1 MPETR
6 KEAVIFTCMMAF
18 GMVLGMASYN
28 SLLHLG
34 WQGPWISAALQNFF
48 HEYFLAVPVAYFIG
62 SPIAM
67 RLTIRFWPWKERL
80 FPIGMG
86 IFTPCIMAPPYDHPD
101 PRPVLP
107 CLFLVRSRTG
117 LPAEYCRCHGHPAA
131 PGGPGGK
138 TLFRIVEIPKAKIKN
153 QQTLKKGAV
162 KKSSTAP
169 LFR

>member
-34 WQGPWISAALQNFF
+34 WQGPWFSAALQNFF

-67 RLTIRFWPWKERL
+67 RLTLRFWPWKERL

-86 IFTPCIMAPPYDHPD
+86 IFTPCIMAPLMTTLIH
-101 PRPVLP
+101 VLFFHVYSWSVLGP
-107 CLFLVRSRTG
+107 AFLRNIAGAMGIQLFLVGPVVRHCFG
-117 LPAEYCRCHGHPAA
+117 LW
-131 PGGPGGK
+131 K
-138 TLFRIVEIPKAKIKN
+138 FRK
-153 QQTLKKGAV
+153 LK
-162 KKSSTAP
+162 
-169 LFR
+169 